1 MATRAV
7 GRATVLAKYLNNRIL
22 PSVCTQCAKRV
33 TQINR
38 QHCVWS
44 IRLPHVSLS
53 VKHFSSDAQNINPT
67 QITEVEDTD
76 EVDDLYKRIII
87 EVKGH
92 DPEIIKS
99 YTKFFVMTA
108 RELDI
113 PIHDIHTPDKDIER
127 LTLLKS
133 VHIYKKHRVQY
144 ETRTHYKQYELL
156 KLTGS
161 TADTLL
167 EYVQRNLPEGMAMKV
182 TKERLERLPDHLQ
195 SPLKGSTSTPKATE
209 LQPEAS

>member
-1 MATRAV
+1 MA
-7 GRATVLAKYLNNRIL
+7 AKVIGSVNVMAQLLNNHML
-22 PSVCTQCAKRV
+22 PSFCIRCAQRV
-33 TQINR
+33 TQFNTLLR
-38 QHCVWS
+38 V
-44 IRLPHVSLS
+44 IRMPHVSLS
-53 VKHFSSDAQNINPT
+53 VKHFSSEVNNFKT
-67 QITEVEDTD
+67 KITEAEDAD
-76 EVDDLYKRIII
+76 EIDDLYKRIII

-99 YTKFFVMTA
+99 YTNFFAMTA

-113 PIHDIHTPDKDIER
+113 PIHNVHTPDKDIER

-144 ETRTHYKQYELL
+144 EARTHYKQFELL

-167 EYVQRNLPEGMAMKV
+167 EYTQRNLPEGMAMKV

-195 SPLKGSTSTPKATE
+195 RPIEGSTSSTE
-209 LQPEAS
+209 STDLPPEAS